1 MRHAVFVLLVL
12 FAGLA
17 WSADVTL
24 PDYERVELDNGT
36 VLLLSEKHEVPL
48 IGMRAIV
55 RGGSIADPGGK
66 EGLAGLLAAVI
77 QKGAGSR
84 DAAEFATAAA
94 SVGGHLS
101 VGANVE
107 SITVSADF
115 LSRDAALMIE
125 LVADVLQ
132 RPTLSDDEFA
142 KERERAV
149 GLIKAAKDADPS
161 ALMRHYTNAFLFGD
175 HPYGNPTIGS
185 ESSLEA
191 LARDDLQQY
200 YEDHFGGD
208 RLIISVVGDFDLAA
222 MKARLTAVFGDW
234 GPAAA
239 ALPDVAAPAP
249 VPGPGVLL
257 VDKPGATQTYFWFGN
272 VGVSIDYP
280 RRAELDIANRV
291 FGGTFT
297 SMLMTELRVNSGL
310 TYSARSVLDQHT
322 QPGAVTI
329 RSFTETSKT
338 VEAIDLA
345 ISILTRLR
353 DDGLEDER
361 IASARALIL
370 GQFPTRLETASS
382 LANMFAFLEQ
392 HGLSRSYIDGYGST
406 LEAAAAETIA
416 LTIGEVYP
424 DPDSLVFVLIG
435 DASAIRDDVAKYG
448 PVTEVSIT
456 EPSFTPPPPQ

>member
-222 MKARLTAVFGDW
+222 MRARLTAVFGEW

-239 ALPDVAAPAP
+239 ALPDVAAPTR

-257 VDKPGATQTYFWFGN
+257 VDRPGATQTHFWFGN
-272 VGVSIDYP
+272 IGVSIDYP
-280 RRAELDIANRV
+280 RRAELDIANRA

-297 SMLMTELRVNSGL
+297 SMLMT
-310 TYSARSVLDQHT
+310 
-322 QPGAVTI
+322 
-329 RSFTETSKT
+329 
-338 VEAIDLA
+338 
-345 ISILTRLR
+345 
-353 DDGLEDER
+353 
-361 IASARALIL
+361 
-370 GQFPTRLETASS
+370 
-382 LANMFAFLEQ
+382 
-392 HGLSRSYIDGYGST
+392 
-406 LEAAAAETIA
+406 
-416 LTIGEVYP
+416 
-424 DPDSLVFVLIG
+424 
-435 DASAIRDDVAKYG
+435 
-448 PVTEVSIT
+448 
-456 EPSFTPPPPQ
+456 